1 MIGRT
6 NSSFG
11 KGDLSPDNAVIHV
24 TAPAGSTITFS
35 KGEVIV
41 KTLGPEKSHVNARDN
56 TLADWYYAVSSSN
69 YGSWTVTATLGT
81 NTVSKTASINSN
93 KEYDLELYSIELWKN
108 GDNNSVSGGWQFSA
122 RSGGSSTRAI
132 TSTALVSYST
142 DNYTYTFFQP
152 KKIQT
157 ISRNTL
163 RATITGATINS
174 GGDNKN
180 IAVGLTST
188 RRTASSGGETSDWRT
203 IQSVSAAFGT
213 YPYVT
218 VTSASN
224 TTINLSCDVSSVR
237 GSQCYV
243 GLLFGN
249 AKGTCTHVWF
259 E

>member
-1 MIGRT
+1 
-6 NSSFG
+6 
-11 KGDLSPDNAVIHV
+11 
-24 TAPAGSTITFS
+24 
-35 KGEVIV
+35 
-41 KTLGPEKSHVNARDN
+41 
-56 TLADWYYAVSSSN
+56 
-69 YGSWTVTATLGT
+69 
-81 NTVSKTASINSN
+81 
-93 KEYDLELYSIELWKN
+93 
-108 GDNNSVSGGWQFSA
+108 
-122 RSGGSSTRAI
+122 
-132 TSTALVSYST
+132 LVSYST

-152 KKIQT
+152 KNKQT
-157 ISRNTL
+157 ISRNML

-180 IAVGLTST
+180 IAVGLTSS

-203 IQSVSAAFGT
+203 IQSIGAAFET
-213 YPYVT
+213 NIYAR

-237 GSQCYV
+237 GSQYYV